1 VFIKVF
7 LRKTEKSAETPLLH
21 EACQNNQFHVN
32 WFVCVKALVLE
43 IRKPWSAH
51 REGGGIPN
59 KLPADDCESL
69 PARILVGRQS
79 FWLKV

>member
-1 VFIKVF
+1 MFIKSV
-7 LRKTEKSAETPLLH
+7 LAENEKSAETLLH

-51 REGGGIPN
+51 REGGGI